1 MYCWI
6 EPQCGCSICIGPPR
20 GLAKSSPDLG
30 STWAPVRRTP
40 QLRSPFRL
48 QSLPF
53 TATLR
58 KQKIE
63 EDTWKDTNCQDESQ
77 AVLRLCFLIFS
88 SSPSNSLKR
97 PRTTM
102 PFAREKKRTI
112 TE

>member
-48 QSLPF
+48 QSVPF

-77 AVLRLCFLIFS
+77 AGLTLRFLILSSYHQNNPNAPVTTKRLC
-88 SSPSNSLKR
+88 PGQ
-97 PRTTM
+97 
-102 PFAREKKRTI
+102 
-112 TE
+112 